1 LLFFCFLLFFLEVSD
16 DLVLCSEC
24 RFLVSISLDD
34 GSSSVLEDLLSF
46 WDGSLSSFPS
56 LASFFEE
63 VMSFFDGSIS
73 KLTSFDELGE
83 DHLSSLDLL
92 QDNEGLLSFNVT
104 LLEGLQGKSQLVA
117 LVTEVLLMG
126 IGVLE
131 RLLEGEVFVDWAIA
145 SLVPISFDS
154 TLDGVAS
161 DLVSDGEH
169 FAVARAAVDIV
180 VASVD
185 RLRCV
190 MVSFTAGM
198 LLFVLLFLSKFLL
211 IKQVFSSLILIFLLV
226 LEGRLQSVKGIF
238 LCRTVFDNIL
248 SNLS

>member
-1 LLFFCFLLFFLEVSD
+1 
-16 DLVLCSEC
+16 
-24 RFLVSISLDD
+24 
-34 GSSSVLEDLLSF
+34 
-46 WDGSLSSFPS
+46 
-56 LASFFEE
+56 
-63 VMSFFDGSIS
+63 
-73 KLTSFDELGE
+73 
-83 DHLSSLDLL
+83 
-92 QDNEGLLSFNVT
+92 
-104 LLEGLQGKSQLVA
+104 
-117 LVTEVLLMG
+117 MG

-211 IKQVFSSLILIFLLV
+211 IKQVFSSLILIVLLV
-226 LEGRLQSVKGIF
+226 LEGRLQKVKGIF
-238 LCRTVFDNIL
+238 LCRTIFDNIL